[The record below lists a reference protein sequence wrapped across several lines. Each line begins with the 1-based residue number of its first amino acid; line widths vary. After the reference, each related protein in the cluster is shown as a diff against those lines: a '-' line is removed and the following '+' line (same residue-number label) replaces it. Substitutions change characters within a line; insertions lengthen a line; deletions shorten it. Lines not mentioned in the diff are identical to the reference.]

1 MFEQFIYNLYK
12 AGLAHRD
19 AMKQSVEDYDKE
31 VIDGYTNRV
40 YKTDCEEGDYKRLL
54 LAAKTQALINLD
66 RKQVKL
72 AGDFR
77 GELCAIRNEYRI
89 RIEHQRKPNTQS
101 AWFSGHAGEKSF
113 Y

>member
-1 MFEQFIYNLYK
+1 MFEQFIYNLYN
-12 AGLAHRD
+12 AGQTFSK

-31 VIDGYTNRV
+31 LIDGYTNRV

-77 GELCAIRNEYRI
+77 DELCAIRNEYRI
-89 RIEHQRKPNTQS
+89 RIEHQRKENTQS
-101 AWFSGHAGEKSF
+101 AWFSGQAGEKSF

>member
-1 MFEQFIYNLYK
+1 MFEQFSYDLIK
-12 AGLAHRD
+12 AELKYSN
-19 AMKQSVEDYDKE
+19 AMKQSIEDYDNEFKHQFAE
-31 VIDGYTNRV
+31 KV
-40 YKTDCEEGDYKRLL
+40 YKTDCEEGDYKRLA

-77 GELCAIRNEYRI
+77 DELCAIRNEYLI
-89 RIEHQRKPNTQS
+89 RIKHQRKENTQS
-101 AWFSGHAGEKSF
+101 AWFSGQAGEKSF

>member
-1 MFEQFIYNLYK
+1 MFEQFIYNLYN

-31 VIDGYTNRV
+31 VVDGYTNRV
-40 YKTDCEEGDYKRLL
+40 YKTESEEGDYRRLL

-77 GELCAIRNEYRI
+77 DKQRAIRSDYQERI
-89 RIEHQRKPNTQS
+89 AQQRKTVTQS
-101 AWFSGHAGEKSF
+101 AWFSGQAGEKSF

>member
-1 MFEQFIYNLYK
+1 MFEQFSYDLIK
-12 AGLAHRD
+12 AELKYSN

-31 VIDGYTNRV
+31 LIDGYTNRV

-54 LAAKTQALINLD
+54 LAAKTKALINLD

-77 GELCAIRNEYRI
+77 DELCAIRNEYLI
-89 RIEHQRKPNTQS
+89 RIKHQRKENTQS
-101 AWFSGHAGEKSF
+101 AWFSGQSGEKSF